1 MEKKFVSAKDV
12 AKLANVSQST
22 VSRVFTPGASV
33 SEKVRRKVLEVAE
46 ELNYRPNALAR
57 GLINKKNQYCRS
69 SNERHSK
76 SFLP

>member
-57 GLINKKNQYCRS
+57 GLINKKPILS
-69 SNERHSK
+69 V
-76 SFLP
+76 